1 MIHNIFSYLR
11 HTLKCFFGSCF
22 LLPLGAAAVLLAGFS
37 LDYVCEWIYHEW
49 HVWPPVLR
57 VLSYIGGFLF
67 LLGVLAGL
75 SVPLWLFIMTIR
87 LFRRGETAQLL
98 RCWGASALAGVVAI
112 GVGMGLVTQAFSG
125 SNGDDFARGL
135 AVPSD
140 REFVLPRGLT
150 LFCNREIPQRVRELH
165 EMAAPLPT
173 VESNEVADVMNP
185 EQSIPNLR
193 KLSREAPELL
203 HEYLL
208 RVLYA
213 EATDPRFNSPLL
225 DTAGPYPAHENDP
238 QTHARRAYL
247 AQRHVFSP
255 EGETTYADYPIAR
268 WRIPLQ
274 NGWYMAHT
282 VTWHERDLQP
292 AEHPEIAARLHRIDT
307 ALAPLAHTPTREQLD
322 ALLPPLPKHPFLCIH
337 EETAGCYDML
347 IVIPAEYEAGTFE
360 LRAHEVTTGK
370 PISFRQDWHAEKKLG
385 NVCRVICSNRALTVF
400 SGNWGE
406 YYGSEWQ
413 IWFTPA
419 TGGAPRCVS
428 SQPFVMMGWQR

>member
-1 MIHNIFSYLR
+1 MGHKLPSHLLNVLR
-11 HTLKCFFGSCF
+11 RFIGSSF
-22 LLPLGAAAVLLAGFS
+22 LLPLGAAAVLLAGFL
-37 LDYVCEWIYHEW
+37 LDNIAEWIYSEW

-57 VLSYIGGFLF
+57 VLSFTGGLLF

-75 SVPLWLFIMTIR
+75 LVPLWLFIMTIH
-87 LFRRGETAQLL
+87 LFRRGELPRLL
-98 RCWGASALAGVVAI
+98 RCWGASVLAGIVAL
-112 GVGMGLVTQAFSG
+112 GVGMFMITQAFG
-125 SNGDDFARGL
+125 GDHGDHFARGL
-135 AVPSD
+135 SVPSD

-150 LFCNREIPQRVRELH
+150 FFCNWEIPTRVRELH
-165 EMAAPLPT
+165 EMAAPLPS
-173 VESNEVADVMNP
+173 VDSSAVADVMNP
-185 EQSIPNLR
+185 EQSVPNLL

-225 DTAGPYPAHENDP
+225 GTSGPYPAHEHDP

-247 AQRHVFSP
+247 AQHRVFSP
-255 EGETTYADYPIAR
+255 EGESTEADYPIAR
-268 WRIPLQ
+268 WRLPLQ
-274 NGWYMAHT
+274 NGWYLAHT
-282 VTWHERDLQP
+282 VDWHVRDLHP
-292 AEHPEIAARLHRIDT
+292 AEHPGVAAQLQQIDT
-307 ALAPLAHTPTREQLD
+307 ALATLAQSPTQEQLN
-322 ALLPPLPKHPFLCIH
+322 ALLPPLPRHPFLCLH
-337 EETAGCYDML
+337 EETAGCYNML

-370 PISFRQDWHAEKKLG
+370 PISFRQDWHSEEKLG
-385 NVCRVICSNRALTVF
+385 KVCRVICSNRSLTVF

-419 TGGAPRCVS
+419 TGGPPRCVS